1 MGAGINSSLNC
12 FHQMFLSQTQKKLS
26 GVREAKVPV
35 KKAADCPNG
44 DQKKIMNSK
53 TGKVTVKRTG
63 ILHFH

>member
-1 MGAGINSSLNC
+1 
-12 FHQMFLSQTQKKLS
+12 MFLSQTQKKLS